1 MSAQRADKPLLL
13 DLLGFDDRSRCAL
26 EMAIGSRSKG
36 RCVLAHASV
45 ATAVLVDI
53 DRVGTQQNWDKYSV
67 SYPGRVAIF
76 TSLDQGKQ
84 PAGAH
89 FLQKPIV
96 IEQFIALLDHIE
108 DRPSHTTTNSEGA
121 TPGARIDSTEST
133 RRSTTARTVSTL
145 RQTQKSTR
153 AVKLAPAAGMPSRQS
168 QKDFFLASAEPDVGE
183 KLIETL
189 PDIDCMLPEQV
200 AERTYSGRAS
210 LLSMLSDACAKVRTT
225 KKAYRLKI
233 GASDWITI
241 ASDGRLVWTNLDEQR
256 FDSLFIETWDV
267 PLDLAV
273 CLPEEEKMTQG
284 TAKWCTDAEAILW
297 RAGSATYR
305 GKLPPGTDPKA
316 RVFLSRWP
324 NLTRVLELPNA
335 VRIAAIWT
343 EQRLSLAFTA
353 EILKIPQSHVF
364 AFYGAAHSAGLAGP
378 AQRSEDVVIAEAP
391 VEPNS
396 RRGLFAK
403 ILDRLRRRGA

>member
-1 MSAQRADKPLLL
+1 MLL
-13 DLLGFDDRSRCAL
+13 DLLGFDDRSRFAL
-26 EMAIGSRSKG
+26 EMALGSRSKG

-45 ATAVLVDI
+45 ANAVLVDI
-53 DRVGTQQNWDKYSV
+53 DRLDTPQNWDKYRV
-67 SYPGRVAIF
+67 SYPGRLAIF

-84 PAGAH
+84 PAGEL

-96 IEQFIALLDHIE
+96 VEQFIALLDHLE
-108 DRPSHTTTNSEGA
+108 NRPSYPTTRSEGA

-133 RRSTTARTVSTL
+133 RRSITVRTASTL
-145 RQTQKSTR
+145 RQTQKNDQD
-153 AVKLAPAAGMPSRQS
+153 VKLSPEAGMPSRDS
-168 QKDFFLASAEPDVGE
+168 QRDTFLPSAEPAAGE

-189 PDIDCMLPEQV
+189 PDIDCTLPAQV
-200 AERTYSGRAS
+200 AERTYSGNTS
-210 LLSMLSDACAKVRTT
+210 LLSMLSDACAMVQTT
-225 KKAYRLKI
+225 KKAYRVKI

-241 ASDGRLVWTNLDEQR
+241 ASDGRLIWTNLDEQR
-256 FDSLFIETWDV
+256 FDSLFTETGDM
-267 PLDLAV
+267 PLELAV
-273 CLPEEEKMTQG
+273 CLPDEEKMIQG
-284 TAKWCTDAEAILW
+284 TAKWCADAEAILW

-364 AFYGAAHSAGLAGP
+364 AFYGAAYSAGLAGP
-378 AQRSEDVVIAEAP
+378 AQRSEDVVIAEAA

-403 ILDRLRRRGA
+403 ILDRLRRRGE